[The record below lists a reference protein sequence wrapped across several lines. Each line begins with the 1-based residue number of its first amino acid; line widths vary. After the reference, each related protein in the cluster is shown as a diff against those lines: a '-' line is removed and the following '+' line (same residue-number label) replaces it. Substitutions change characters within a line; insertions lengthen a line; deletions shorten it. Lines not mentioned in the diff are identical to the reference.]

1 MGRVLTAITR
11 MASLVSS
18 EMPSVCQ
25 PTTSPGSMVSSGFRF
40 GSHSAKSAPPDAN
53 TMPPDPSPSIRPIGL
68 SLPSKNVMKLAAES
82 GTAIEVFSARTS
94 GPPPVDADV
103 FSIIATCADELPAL
117 ALTDSVTWS
126 WASGEFVPRPTPPA
140 ARTRNWS
147 RPVEVNGPPVLS
159 AQTKVPR
166 SPVPSV
172 EEGTL
177 SHPFPGLGEPE
188 GGRTFASTPP
198 THEKNPPAQ
207 FAWPPLI
214 VLATPI
220 AVFCEPPDME
230 LKSPDVKFDPPPAT
244 ALRMPSEVFPSP
256 PPTEAPGPA
265 AEFDAPPAT
274 TLTKL
279 SATLLLPPPTAA
291 PSPLAMLPWPP
302 LTVAFGEV
310 VRLLSPPLIAAFG
323 PLTTLLEPPPMVAP
337 VSLAELPK
345 PPAIVDL
352 EPIAIFPDPPPT
364 VACSALFSAPDPSP
378 DRLLFPP
385 PIVP

>member
-126 WASGEFVPRPTPPA
+126 WASGEFVPRPTPP
-140 ARTRNWS
+140 
-147 RPVEVNGPPVLS
+147 VLS

-207 FAWPPLI
+207 FAWPPLT

-220 AVFCEPPDME
+220 AVFSEPPDME

-244 ALRMPSEVFPSP
+244 
-256 PPTEAPGPA
+256 
-265 AEFDAPPAT
+265 
-274 TLTKL
+274 
-279 SATLLLPPPTAA
+279 
-291 PSPLAMLPWPP
+291 
-302 LTVAFGEV
+302 
-310 VRLLSPPLIAAFG
+310 
-323 PLTTLLEPPPMVAP
+323 
-337 VSLAELPK
+337 
-345 PPAIVDL
+345 
-352 EPIAIFPDPPPT
+352 
-364 VACSALFSAPDPSP
+364 
-378 DRLLFPP
+378 
-385 PIVP
+385 